1 MVDHD
6 RLFKELLTTFFLE
19 FLELFAPALFAE
31 VEPDPIEFLEKELY
45 TDVVAGE
52 RHEVDLLVKVRL
64 RGKASYVLVHVENQA
79 AAVAEFRRR
88 MFRYFA
94 RIEARHG
101 LDVYPV
107 AVFSYERPLGLERS
121 EYSMAVAGLDVL
133 RFRFL
138 VVQLNQL
145 SWRAFLQHPNP
156 VAAALMSRMRI
167 DEGDR
172 PRVKLACL
180 RMLTT
185 LRLDPA
191 RIALISGFV
200 DTYLKLLPHEKRLFD
215 SELETVPEREKE
227 SVMQITTSW
236 KEEGRE
242 EGRQEGTA
250 RTLVR
255 VLAHRCGPLPLE
267 LSSRI
272 GTLPVEALDRLAD
285 ALLDFSKLEDLEKW
299 LADVQQ

>member
-1 MVDHD
+1 LVDHD
-6 RLFKELLTTFFLE
+6 RLFKELLSTFFLE
-19 FLELFAPALFAE
+19 FLALFAPALFAE

-52 RHEVDLLVKVRL
+52 RHEVDLLVKLRL

-101 LDVYPV
+101 PPIYPV
-107 AVFSYERPLGLERS
+107 AVFSYEEPLRPEES
-121 EYSMAVAGLDVL
+121 EYSFGVAGLDVL

-145 SWRAFLQHPNP
+145 SWRAFLRHPNP
-156 VAAALMSRMRI
+156 VASALMSRMRI
-167 DEGDR
+167 DDGDR

-180 RMLTT
+180 RMLAT

-200 DTYLKLLPHEKRLFD
+200 DTYLKLEPHEQRLFD
-215 SELETVPEREKE
+215 SELESVPEREKE
-227 SVMQITTSW
+227 SVMEITTSW
-236 KEEGRE
+236 KEEGR
-242 EGRQEGTA
+242 QEGSA
-250 RTLVR
+250 RTLLR
-255 VLAHRCGPLPLE
+255 QLARRCGPLTDDVADRVRSLPLD
-267 LSSRI
+267 
-272 GTLPVEALDRLAD
+272 ALDRLAD
-285 ALLDFSKLEDLEKW
+285 ALLDFSSMADLERW
-299 LADVQQ
+299 LADERS

>member
-6 RLFKELLTTFFLE
+6 RLFKELLTTFFLD
-19 FLELFAPALFAE
+19 FALFAPLLRQE
-31 VEPDPIEFLEKELY
+31 VEPAAPVEFLEKELY

-52 RHEVDLLVKVRL
+52 RHEVDLLVKL
-64 RGKASYVLVHVENQA
+64 RRRGEESFVLVHVENQA
-79 AAVAEFRRR
+79 TAEVEFRRR

-94 RIEARHG
+94 RIEARHR

-107 AVFSYERPLGLERS
+107 AVFSYERPLGLEES

-145 SWRAFLQHPNP
+145 SWRAFLRHPNP

-167 DEGDR
+167 AEADR
-172 PRVKLACL
+172 PRVKLECL

-185 LRLDPA
+185 LRLDSA

-200 DTYLKLLPHEKRLFD
+200 DTYLKLEPQEKRLFD

-227 SVMQITTSW
+227 GVMEITTSW
-236 KEEGRE
+236 KEEGLQQGSARIVS
-242 EGRQEGTA
+242 RQ
-250 RTLVR
+250 LVR
-255 VLAHRCGPLPLE
+255 RCGPLPVDMAE
-267 LSSRI
+267 RV
-272 GTLPVEALDRLAD
+272 GKLPAEALDRLAD
-285 ALLDFSKLEDLEKW
+285 ALLDFSSLADLERW
-299 LADVQQ
+299 LAKETR